1 MTAPPGQERPRVL
14 VVDDTPEN
22 LHLMH
27 GLLKQRYRV
36 LLANGGVA
44 ALRLARLEPRPDLI
58 LLDIKMPELDGYA
71 VCEALKAD
79 PETAP
84 IPVIFLTARSQVEDE
99 ERGFRSGCVDYITK
113 PISPPTLMAR
123 VANHLALKAASDR
136 LAHNNRTLTE
146 EVERRTREVQ
156 MVQDVTIMAMASLAE
171 TRDIETGMHIRRTQH
186 YVRTLAERL
195 RRMWEEKSTDTGSI
209 PAELNDEMIEIMY
222 KSAPLHDIGKVG
234 IPDTILLKPGPL
246 DEAEFAIM
254 KTHTTLGLQAIA
266 GAEKLLDRPSSF
278 LSVARQIACCHHE
291 KWDGSG
297 YPHGLA
303 GEAIPLPARLM
314 AVADVYDALISRR
327 IYKEPFP
334 HERAVAM
341 IEAGSGSHFDPTV
354 VSALLSE
361 AETFRA
367 IAQRF
372 QDE

>member
-58 LLDIKMPELDGYA
+58 LLDIMMPELDGYA

-136 LAHNNRTLTE
+136 LAHNNRTLIE

-195 RRMWEEKSTDTGSI
+195 RRMWEEKSADTGSL
-209 PAELNDEMIEIMY
+209 PADLSDEMIEIMY

-234 IPDTILLKPGPL
+234 IPDAILLKPGPL
-246 DEAEFAIM
+246 DAAEFAIM
-254 KTHTTLGLQAIA
+254 KTHTILGLKTIA
-266 GAEKLLDRPSSF
+266 AAEKLLDRPSSF

-327 IYKEPFP
+327 IYKQPFP

-341 IEAGSGSHFDPTV
+341 IEAGSGRHFDPSV
-354 VSALLSE
+354 VIAFLSE
-361 AETFRA
+361 TESFRA

-372 QDE
+372 QDK